1 MLPVKPLLHQ
11 QGDAAGVVDVGVGD
25 HHGVDVP
32 GGKVQLLVVLLV
44 PALLQAAVH
53 QNLLSPH
60 STQWQLPV
68 TALAAPKKVSFMGH
82 LLVQFLQGYCTP
94 KTSRCK

>member
-1 MLPVKPLLHQ
+1 MLPVKPCFTSR
-11 QGDAAGVVDVGVGD
+11 GMRPEWSMWAWVTTTASMYPAA
-25 HHGVDVP
+25 
-32 GGKVQLLVVLLV
+32 KSSSW
-44 PALLQAAVH
+44 
-53 QNLLSPH
+53 LSRSSTRIFFPPH